1 MYLLEY
7 IRLWFSQTASA
18 RLLEVATVDVLL
30 CTILSWYIKVLFW
43 LFGKAK
49 VLSTTHRYDPN
60 ICCRWGQP
68 DFSYPFLLITLTCS
82 PKKRKILQSFR
93 HPERNWE
100 QKRKNCLG
108 YKYTL
113 WVSRSHRAG
122 KSPCL
127 IPSFSSKNHRRIA
140 CRMLALPSPI
150 NKLDTMWKLCR
161 SQKFKTPIMKLWR
174 KNQVQWRIFKF
185 YPLERDTI
193 HEDLLIFLG
202 LRSLQCWFDLSFN
215 WPIKNFTS
223 NAPNQTKNIH
233 PKKKT
238 LTNMFH
244 PINFDKTLPKKQ
256 HCLA

>member
-1 MYLLEY
+1 M
-7 IRLWFSQTASA
+7 RT
-18 RLLEVATVDVLL
+18 T
-30 CTILSWYIKVLFW
+30 W
-43 LFGKAK
+43 LFLPPING
-49 VLSTTHRYDPN
+49 PN
-60 ICCRWGQP
+60 CFTKKKKNPI
-68 DFSYPFLLITLTCS
+68 FSS
-82 PKKRKILQSFR
+82 PRKKLE
-93 HPERNWE
+93 P

-108 YKYTL
+108 CFLNIPSGK
-113 WVSRSHRAG
+113 RSHRAG

-127 IPSFSSKNHRRIA
+127 IPSFSSKIHRNH
-140 CRMLALPSPI
+140 CRMLALPHVTWQVGYHVE
-150 NKLDTMWKLCR
+150 NCVG
-161 SQKFKTPIMKLWR
+161 SQKSKLQSWKKWR

-185 YPLERDTI
+185 YPERDTI